1 MQHLAKKIILH
12 LTQVEGF
19 SPKKNRKPTS
29 EPLRTLERVTTPY
42 KLNAIGFDRHNNE
55 PTLDN
60 LNVVYKTKKR
70 LLQIRLSHI

>member
-42 KLNAIGFDRHNNE
+42 KLNAIGSDRLNKDL
-55 PTLDN
+55 TLDDLN
-60 LNVVYKTKKR
+60 LVNQTKKR
-70 LLQIRLSHI
+70 FKERFIAN